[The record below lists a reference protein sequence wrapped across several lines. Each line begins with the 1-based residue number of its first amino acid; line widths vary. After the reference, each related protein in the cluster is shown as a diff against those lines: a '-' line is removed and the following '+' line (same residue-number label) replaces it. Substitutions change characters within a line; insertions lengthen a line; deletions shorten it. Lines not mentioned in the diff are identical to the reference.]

1 MITLLY
7 FGPLKDITSKMNEQI
22 TYQPG
27 LTVGVIRKLL
37 VDSYGTGIGPLLDAS
52 GVAVNQ
58 EYVEE
63 NRVLEEGDEIVFIPP
78 VSSG

>member
-7 FGPLKDITSKMNEQI
+7 FGPLKEATLKNDEHITF
-22 TYQPG
+22 QPG
-27 LTVGVIRKLL
+27 LTVGFIRKLL
-37 VDSYGTGIGPLLDAS
+37 IDSYGTGIGPLLDAS
-52 GVAVNQ
+52 GVSVNQ

-63 NRVLEEGDEIVFIPP
+63 SLELQDGDEVVFIPP